1 MAITPR
7 RVALVIN
14 PMAGIGGALA
24 LKGSDGEL
32 AERAL
37 AAGATPRA
45 AQRVLPALDELLRA
59 DAPLEWFAAGGAMGA
74 DVLKKHGLEPRL
86 LNTPS
91 VPSRAADTQAA
102 VKQACVE
109 SVDLL
114 LFVGGDGTARDVLAA
129 ADPSLVVLG
138 IPAGVKMHS
147 AAFALTP
154 RSAGV
159 AAREFV
165 QAGAPPGLVEAR
177 AVMDREFDAAGNPKS
192 SPRLFGYLNCL
203 AMPSLMQAAKATG
216 AAGDEATLR
225 GALGRVARELESFE
239 IAILGPG
246 ATLAA
251 LKETM
256 GVDATLLGVDLYAQ
270 GRCLLKDAREDQIWD
285 AIQGKRCC
293 LALGVIGGQGF
304 LLGRGNQQLSPR
316 ILRLLGRENLRV
328 LASREKLTALAAPTL
343 YVDTG
348 DEDTDAMLAGYL
360 PVITGPRQRLM
371 FQVTATSFS

>member
-1 MAITPR
+1 MALSPR

-14 PMAGIGGALA
+14 PVAGLGGTLA

-37 AAGATPRA
+37 AAGAIPGAPR
-45 AQRVLPALDELLRA
+45 RVSAALDELLRA
-59 DAPLEWFAAGGAMGA
+59 GAPIDWFTVGGAMGA
-74 DVLKKHGLEPRL
+74 DVLSERGLEHTL
-86 LNTPS
+86 LHTPS
-91 VPSRAADTQAA
+91 SPSKATDTRAAVQAA
-102 VKQACVE
+102 CAE

-129 ADPSLVVLG
+129 ADSSLVVLG

-159 AAREFV
+159 AAREYL
-165 QAGAPPGLVEAR
+165 QSESATGLVEAR
-177 AVMDREFDAAGNPKS
+177 AVMDRELDRDGNPKA
-192 SPRLFGYLNCL
+192 SPELFGYLSCL
-203 AMPSLMQAAKATG
+203 AMPSLVQAAKATG
-216 AAGDEATLR
+216 AAGDEAALR
-225 GALGRVARELESFE
+225 GALGRVARELATFDL
-239 IAILGPG
+239 ALLGPG

-251 LKETM
+251 LKESM
-256 GVDATLLGVDLYAQ
+256 GVAPTLLGVDLYAG
-270 GRCLLKDAREDQIWD
+270 GRCLQRDAREDQIWD
-285 AIQGKRCC
+285 AIQDKRCC

-316 ILRLLGRENLRV
+316 ILRQVGRDNLRV
-328 LASREKLTALAAPTL
+328 LASREKLTALATPTL

-371 FQVTATSFS
+371 FQVTATSCS